1 MGGIVPARFDDVQHY
16 METLMQLRSNSSKFS
31 WADGVYT
38 FQLGCDDRG
47 SLRIDGKQVA
57 VVSQWN
63 VPQSSPPI
71 RLRAGRPVPIEVRME
86 EDAQGAT
93 ASLRW
98 QPPGKRQMEK
108 IPASALR
115 PGSLEV
121 VQVKDPRGE
130 TFLAELSQDDSG
142 TSLKI
147 SRSLFPGLY
156 ECKPSE
162 GGSFPAVLAPC
173 IAADGTLKFS
183 VRAGT
188 EESTM
193 LAISQE
199 QADRLRRFV
208 SLSLATKIE
217 DVQSILRGSAFGK
230 EIWRLFA
237 IAVLF
242 FLVAEIAL
250 SRWISIQ
257 RREGQET
264 DVDFTNEG
272 EMGKAS
278 FKDALKKLKGR

>member
-1 MGGIVPARFDDVQHY
+1 
-16 METLMQLRSNSSKFS
+16 
-31 WADGVYT
+31 
-38 FQLGCDDRG
+38 
-47 SLRIDGKQVA
+47 
-57 VVSQWN
+57 
-63 VPQSSPPI
+63 
-71 RLRAGRPVPIEVRME
+71 ME
-86 EDAQGAT
+86 EDSQGAT

-98 QPPGKRQMEK
+98 MPPGKKQAEK
-108 IPASALR
+108 IPASVFR

-130 TFLAELSQDDSG
+130 TFLAELSQNDTG

-156 ECKPSE
+156 ECKPTD
-162 GGSFPAVLAPC
+162 GGSFQSVLAPC
-173 IAADGTLKFS
+173 IASDGTLKFS

-199 QADRLRRFV
+199 QADRLRKFV